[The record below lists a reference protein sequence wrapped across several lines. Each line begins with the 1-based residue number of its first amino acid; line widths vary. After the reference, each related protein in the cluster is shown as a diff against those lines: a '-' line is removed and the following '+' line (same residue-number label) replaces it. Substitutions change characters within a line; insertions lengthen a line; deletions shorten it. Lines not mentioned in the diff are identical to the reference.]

1 MAAATLPG
9 GLQGSL
15 WAQAVDA
22 GAAAALLLH
31 SEHPLRVH
39 LQGSWLQCSSTFQC
53 PLTPAHSIAVCLKHA
68 SQALEVKGRRHCFPW
83 GRAVGIG
90 SGGFLKPLKG
100 LGCDIPIKGGNQ
112 ILLLPLRA
120 HPKSRGEGNTES
132 QADELGL
139 LGLELQAAFSCCRL

>member
-1 MAAATLPG
+1 M
-9 GLQGSL
+9 
-15 WAQAVDA
+15 W
-22 GAAAALLLH
+22 
-31 SEHPLRVH
+31 
-39 LQGSWLQCSSTFQC
+39 CSSLFQC
-53 PLTPAHSIAVCLKHA
+53 PFPPARSIAAVCLKHA
-68 SQALEVKGRRHCFPW
+68 SQALELEGRQHRFPW

-139 LGLELQAAFSCCRL
+139 LGLELRAEFSCCRLQSQRGIRELFFYIIRYLDYVSFTGAHLHGAG